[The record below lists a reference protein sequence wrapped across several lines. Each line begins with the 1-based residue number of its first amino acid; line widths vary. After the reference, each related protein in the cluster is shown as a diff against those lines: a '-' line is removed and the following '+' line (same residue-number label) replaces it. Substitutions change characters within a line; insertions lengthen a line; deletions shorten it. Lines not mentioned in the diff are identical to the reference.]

1 MNLEGRSLKS
11 NFIRYIVPSILAQW
25 VYSLYSMVD
34 GMFVAKG
41 VNEIALTAVN
51 LSYPFMAF
59 LFALSLLFAV
69 GASTIVSILLGEN
82 RHQRACEVFTQNIV
96 LQVIFS
102 LVIAG
107 FVMMNRES
115 FARFLGAPNQQ
126 TADYVI
132 QYITWIAPFSC
143 VYLLSYSFE
152 ILLKTD
158 GYPKKA
164 TQIVIFGAVE
174 NCILDWLFVMVLHK
188 GIDFG
193 ILVRQVRNGF
203 SSGVTEMSSGMV
215 TFIFNQVI
223 LMYLTQDALVSY
235 TIISYVNNLVVLSAT
250 GIAQGAQPLISYYY
264 GQKRLDQ
271 CRSLFR
277 YSLIAAGAMCTV
289 SFTACFILAR
299 GIVNIYIGP
308 ELQAL
313 RDSSV
318 TAFRIFTTSF
328 LLVGFNIA
336 VSGYFTSVERAAEAL
351 IISAG
356 RGLILMAGCLIVM
369 TRLFGGA
376 GIWWSPLVSEAVCLA
391 VTGLLLMRYCRKD
404 AFWNQKVQFEVV

>member
-1 MNLEGRSLKS
+1 
-11 NFIRYIVPSILAQW
+11 
-25 VYSLYSMVD
+25 
-34 GMFVAKG
+34 
-41 VNEIALTAVN
+41 
-51 LSYPFMAF
+51 
-59 LFALSLLFAV
+59 
-69 GASTIVSILLGEN
+69 
-82 RHQRACEVFTQNIV
+82 
-96 LQVIFS
+96 
-102 LVIAG
+102 
-107 FVMMNRES
+107 
-115 FARFLGAPNQQ
+115 
-126 TADYVI
+126 
-132 QYITWIAPFSC
+132 
-143 VYLLSYSFE
+143 
-152 ILLKTD
+152 
-158 GYPKKA
+158 
-164 TQIVIFGAVE
+164 
-174 NCILDWLFVMVLHK
+174 MVLHK
-188 GIDFG
+188 GIQGAALATSLSQASVIVLYLHHFLSGKGVLSFKRFKPDFG

-404 AFWNQKVQFEVV
+404 AFWNQKVRFEVV